1 MLDKRLNNVSMLDK
15 STRNLEVGSWEVGK
29 ANANKNWGVP
39 IQKNI
44 WKCLYKNY
52 IINRISCRVPGY
64 LEMASCCLE
73 NWRQLPVALKG
84 EENFLLPWDGS
95 FFWRRNAPAKPRVG
109 VDFFYQFGRLRLKRS
124 REAPC
129 GLLEFFWLGC
139 KPLGRALENLAIAWV
154 EHRELEVCLVT
165 TKRIFLTTFAMR
177 VARLEVPWRHIW
189 LCADCRI
196 RCSESM

>member
-1 MLDKRLNNVSMLDK
+1 MQIKFRWAC
-15 STRNLEVGSWEVGK
+15 T
-29 ANANKNWGVP
+29 
-39 IQKNI
+39 KNI
-44 WKCLYKNY
+44 WKYLYKNY

-84 EENFLLPWDGS
+84 GENFLLPWDGS

-129 GLLEFFWLGC
+129 GREFFCQFGRLKLKRSREARNGLLKFFWLVS

-165 TKRIFLTTFAMR
+165 TKRSFSDNFRYAGGK
-177 VARLEVPWRHIW
+177 ARGSMTPYLVVCW
-189 LCADCRI
+189 LPDLV
-196 RCSESM
+196 

>member
-1 MLDKRLNNVSMLDK
+1 MQIKIRWAC
-15 STRNLEVGSWEVGK
+15 T
-29 ANANKNWGVP
+29 
-39 IQKNI
+39 KNI
-44 WKCLYKNY
+44 WKYLYKNY

-84 EENFLLPWDGS
+84 GENFLLPWDGS

-109 VDFFYQFGRLRLKRS
+109 YLK
-124 REAPC
+124 
-129 GLLEFFWLGC
+129 FFWLGC

-165 TKRIFLTTFAMR
+165 TKRSFSDNFRYAGGK
-177 VARLEVPWRHIW
+177 ARGSMTPYLVVCW
-189 LCADCRI
+189 LPDLV
-196 RCSESM
+196 